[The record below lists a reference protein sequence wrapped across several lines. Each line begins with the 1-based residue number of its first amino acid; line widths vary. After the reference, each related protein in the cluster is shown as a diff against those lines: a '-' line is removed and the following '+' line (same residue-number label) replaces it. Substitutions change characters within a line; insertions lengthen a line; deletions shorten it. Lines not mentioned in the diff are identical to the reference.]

1 MAQFTETHA
10 LEATHKVTLDGR
22 NKLSVC
28 GVRDV
33 ESFDE
38 GMVVLNTVRGTLIIH
53 GENLHLQM
61 LSIDGGQVALDGMVD
76 SLVYEDEVQRGGFFS
91 RLLG

>member
-1 MAQFTETHA
+1 MVNQSGSQA
-10 LEATHKVTLDGR
+10 LEAPHRVVLEGR
-22 NKLSVC
+22 NKLSVS

-38 GMVVLNTVRGTLIIH
+38 SMIVLNTVQGVLVVRGRD
-53 GENLHLQM
+53 LHLQM
-61 LSIDGGQVALDGMVD
+61 LSLEGGQVAVDGQVD
-76 SLVYEDEVQRGGFFS
+76 SLQYEEEQRRGGFFG

>member
-1 MAQFTETHA
+1 MVQFPETQA
-10 LEATHKVTLDGR
+10 LEAPHKVVLEGR

-38 GMVVLNTVRGTLIIH
+38 NTVVLSTVRGTLIVR

-61 LSIDGGQVALDGMVD
+61 LSLDGGQVALDGVVD
-76 SLVYEDEVQRGGFFS
+76 SMLYEEEVQRGGFFS

>member
-1 MAQFTETHA
+1 MAGTELQCTESAHRVV
-10 LEATHKVTLDGR
+10 LEGR

-38 GMVVLNTVRGTLIIH
+38 NMVVLITNKGVLIVRGL
-53 GENLHLQM
+53 NLHLQM
-61 LSIDGGQVALDGMVD
+61 LSLEGGQVAVDGEIE
-76 SLVYEDEVQRGGFFS
+76 SLVYEEDKVKGGLFS